1 MASIIFWSAQP
12 TKVSG
17 LPIRYIGPYQLG
29 HWLEKHGYSY
39 QVIDFIING
48 RTNYYTVDELVE
60 ITEQFIDD
68 DTKVVGISSTFLYNY
83 VANTNKYEN
92 GSLPPLLH
100 DALVIIKEKHPQV
113 KFVLGGNTAE
123 SFSTET
129 TKLFDGI
136 VVGLAEDIMLEL
148 MQFYDNK
155 RDEPKF
161 RRPLPHKTKFYYADD
176 VQNKIFDIQLGD
188 HTWYEKDC
196 IVPGEA
202 LPLEISRG
210 CIFKCRFCHYPL
222 LGRSKFDYTRN
233 MECIRQEI
241 IENYNKWGTTCYYLL
256 DDTFNDTPQKVKD
269 FRDMSLSLP
278 FKINFVCYLRLD
290 LLERFP
296 ETIHWLKEAGLFG
309 TQFGI
314 ESMHPAASKHIGK
327 GFNGT
332 PKAKEFLVKLMNEY
346 WNNEVLI
353 LTSMIAGV
361 PEETEESL
369 LESANWLIDNNVT
382 HWRFEPLRISKY
394 ENSKVFVSE
403 WSKNSENWGFV
414 WPENSTDW
422 INTKYDW
429 TYKKADEWATK
440 LNGLKDTSNFKTH
453 IWLAPMLVTVG
464 NDVQTIINKTV
475 RELKM
480 PKQRVAG
487 DKWIATYK
495 KILKNLPNKTDV
507 STDLAEIRDITS
519 KIIRENNS

>member
-29 HWLEKHGYSY
+29 HWLEKHGYPY

-48 RTNYYTVDELVE
+48 RKNYYTTDELVQV
-60 ITEQFIDD
+60 TEQFIDP
-68 DTKVVGISSTFLYNY
+68 DTKVIGISSTFLFNY

-92 GSLPPLLH
+92 GSLPPLIY
-100 DALVIIKEKHPQV
+100 DALLILKEKYPNI

-123 SFSTET
+123 SFNVET
-129 TKLFDGI
+129 TKLFDAI
-136 VVGLAEDIMLEL
+136 VVGLAEDVMLEL
-148 MQFYDNK
+148 IKFYDGK
-155 RDEPKF
+155 GEEPKF

-176 VQNKIFDIQLGD
+176 VPTKFFDIQTGD
-188 HTWYEKDC
+188 HQWYEKDC
-196 IVPGEA
+196 IVPGES

-222 LGRSKFDYTRN
+222 LGRSKYDYTRS
-233 MECIRQEI
+233 MECIKTEI
-241 IENYNKWGTTCYYLL
+241 IENYNQWGTTCYYLL

-269 FRDMSLSLP
+269 FRDMVLSLP

-296 ETIHWLKEAGLFG
+296 ETISWLKEAGLFG

-332 PKAKEFLVKLMNEY
+332 PRAKEFLTELMNTH

-353 LTSMIAGV
+353 LISMIAGV

-369 LESANWLIDNNVT
+369 LESADWLIKNNIS

-394 ENSKVFVSE
+394 EDSKVFVSE
-403 WSKNSENWGFV
+403 WSKNSSKWGFV
-414 WPENSTDW
+414 WPDGPVEW
-422 INTKYDW
+422 INTKYHW
-429 TYKKADEWATK
+429 TYKKADEWASK
-440 LNGLKDTSNFKTH
+440 LNALKDVSNFKTH

-464 NDVQTIINKTV
+464 NDVKTIIDKSV

-480 PKQRVAG
+480 PQQRVAG
-487 DKWIATYK
+487 DKWIEAYK
-495 KILKNLPNKTDV
+495 KLLKGLPNKTNIIHE
-507 STDLAEIRDITS
+507 LEEIKKITN
-519 KIIRENNS
+519 KIISE